1 MQQSTSGALLDAVRG
16 VHWHARKVVYGAFQ
30 GGHRSKRVG
39 ASPEFSSYRPYQQ
52 GDDPAKIDWKLFG
65 RTERVSVRLSHDES
79 SLRTTI
85 LVDASASMAYPV
97 ATLAKWE
104 LAAAVTLGL
113 SAVAYGDHDPIGLA
127 VVDGSGPH
135 VLPPRTRRDTV
146 ASILRVLSAA
156 TPGGS
161 APLAPLL
168 PALRSNRR
176 IVIVSDFLGDADD
189 LLAEARELVVAGREI
204 YAVHVVAREELDPQT
219 EGSVVTDPELPS
231 LRRPLEDDDMVEY
244 KKSFALWRES
254 LAAGW
259 RAAGV
264 SYTLAT
270 TDELPDRVVRRVA
283 APVAAVADRA

>member
-16 VHWHARKVVYGAFQ
+16 VHWHARSVVHGVFQ

-79 SLRTTI
+79 SLRTSI
-85 LVDASASMAYPV
+85 LVDASASMAYPEG
-97 ATLAKWE
+97 TLAKWE
-104 LAAAVTLGL
+104 LAAAVALGL

-127 VVDGSGPH
+127 VVDGSGPR

-146 ASILRVLSAA
+146 ASILRALSE
-156 TPGGS
+156 TSPGGS
-161 APLAPLL
+161 TPLAPLL
-168 PALRSNRR
+168 PTLQSSRR

-189 LLAEARELVVAGREI
+189 LLTRARELVVAGREI
-204 YAVHVVAREELDPQT
+204 HAVHVVAREELDPRT

-231 LRRPLEDDDMVEY
+231 LRRPLDDGDIVEY
-244 KKSFALWRES
+244 QKSFAAWRES
-254 LAAGW
+254 LAADW

-264 SYTLAT
+264 SYNLAT
-270 TDELPDRVVRRVA
+270 TEELADRVVRRVA
-283 APVAAVADRA
+283 APIAQASDRA